1 MGAIVD
7 YSFES
12 LVGSQRFG
20 TVRVNFDSATAVM
33 DETSTTDLNGST
45 DTVVFSV
52 AVAGGNMTL
61 SVANNIGST
70 IELVAVVNLIFRN

>member
-1 MGAIVD
+1 MGAIVN

-12 LVGSQRFG
+12 LVGAQRFG

-52 AVAGGNMTL
+52 SVSAGNMTL
-61 SVANNIGST
+61 SVANDIGST